1 MLLEASGRR
10 LALFMLAAHVRQ
22 ALLLALFFAV
32 FVPWFMA
39 PDLTPVALL
48 VGAAAFLAK
57 LFLAGQ
63 GLAIADAL
71 LPKLRILRLP
81 EFVGVATAL
90 ALVALAARVWLP
102 A

>member
-1 MLLEASGRR
+1 MT
-10 LALFMLAAHVRQ
+10 AARTGGAGVVVHRG
-22 ALLLALFFAV
+22 LAV
-32 FVPWFMA
+32 FVPWGMA
-39 PDLTPVALL
+39 AEFAPVPLAIGTALFVL
-48 VGAAAFLAK
+48 KIL
-57 LFLAGQ
+57 LAGQ
-63 GLAIADAL
+63 GLALADAL